1 MVAVHGPLPH
11 VATRSRER
19 ALHRLASMGG
29 LLLTAVVAATLWSGH
44 VRAHG
49 ESVRGVGGVGINTTG
64 GEIVRG
70 FGLSARYDLRQYSL
84 FTDRELM
91 EWQRLGENVHQHARE
106 QTLLLGFSAAWG
118 ERWDLTFLLQANR
131 FTNFTD
137 NGDGYALANRTLSR
151 TDVSQGLGDMLMV
164 GRVRL
169 VAWKDH
175 HLAAIGGVK
184 LPTGNVRQLT
194 NHGEVV
200 GTHNQPGSG
209 SVDFQLGLAYTAH
222 LADRIGITADAI
234 ARINTQG
241 AGQFRSGNSIQ
252 ADLAIGY
259 RPHAVFVPSIELNAI
274 FQQQDIERD
283 EVKRN
288 SGIMSVFVTPA
299 VRVRLGRR
307 HTLSA
312 GFSYPLWQKFRG
324 ISNDEMF
331 RVSVGYG
338 IALGRL
344 AEARRERRRER
355 QRARTARGD

>member
-1 MVAVHGPLPH
+1 MATWHSVPSWNGAARRVCICAALFAPALVPGSAHG
-11 VATRSRER
+11 
-19 ALHRLASMGG
+19 
-29 LLLTAVVAATLWSGH
+29 
-44 VRAHG
+44 HG
-49 ESVRGVGGVGINTTG
+49 ESVRGIGGVGINTTG

-70 FGLSARYDLRQYSL
+70 FGVSARYDLRQYSL
-84 FTDRELM
+84 FSDRELAA
-91 EWQRLGENVHQHARE
+91 WQRQGENVHQHARE
-106 QTLLLGFSAAWG
+106 QTLLLGFSAAWR
-118 ERWDLTFLLQANR
+118 ERWDLTLLLQANR
-131 FTNFTD
+131 FSDFTD
-137 NGDGYALANRTLSR
+137 NGDGYALETGKLSR
-151 TDVSQGLGDMLMV
+151 TDVSQGLGDMLVV

-169 VAWKDH
+169 LARKDH
-175 HLAAIGGVK
+175 HLAAIGGLK
-184 LPTGNVRQLT
+184 LPTGNVRQRT
-194 NHGEVV
+194 NHGEIV

-241 AGQFRSGNSIQ
+241 ANQFRSGNSIQ

-288 SGIMSVFVTPA
+288 SGIASVFVTPA
-299 VRVRLGRR
+299 ARVRIGR
-307 HTLSA
+307 HALSA

-324 ISNDEMF
+324 ISNDEAF

-338 IALGRL
+338 VTLGRMAEDPA

-355 QRARTARGD
+355 RRARAAPDG

>member
-1 MVAVHGPLPH
+1 M
-11 VATRSRER
+11 RC
-19 ALHRLASMGG
+19 
-29 LLLTAVVAATLWSGH
+29 LLLAALVTSTLGSGR

-84 FTDRELM
+84 FSDSELM
-91 EWQRLGENVHQHARE
+91 DWQRFGENVHQHARE

-131 FTNFTD
+131 FSNFTD

-151 TDVSQGLGDMLMV
+151 TDVSQGLGDMLTV

-169 VAWKDH
+169 LARKDH

-184 LPTGNVRQLT
+184 LPTGNVRQRT
-194 NHGEVV
+194 NQGEIV

-222 LADRIGITADAI
+222 LADRIGITANAI

-259 RPHAVFVPSIELNAI
+259 RPHAVFVPSMELNAI

-307 HTLSA
+307 HALSA

-344 AEARRERRRER
+344 AGDPSAEARRERRRER
-355 QRARTARGD
+355 QRARVRGD